1 MKKSYAHWVG
11 ALQGA
16 TRIALIH
23 LEHDRADDAAYVLRN
38 VLAQVDEDLLITIP
52 ERTSK

>member
-1 MKKSYAHWVG
+1 MNKSYAHWVG

-16 TRIALIH
+16 ARIALIH
-23 LEHDRADDAAYVLRN
+23 LKYGRTENAARELRN
-38 VLAQVDEDLLITIP
+38 VLARLDEDLSKKSP